1 MNVKSPACKY
11 NINYE
16 YLPLIEVVGT
26 FLHKDIPWCK
36 IARKVQKTK
45 PRELRWNIQMLREIC
60 SPFETGVECHE
71 QKLPRIESFA
81 GLSCVAST
89 KYTFDILVPTQPSCS
104 RNTWKSVQK
113 CCKGQKMLHDH
124 LEPIV
129 LPAKHSL
136 VRYHDVQRVEMRRG
150 WISSSQQNKTKR
162 MTRNQILFDLYWK
175 TLQAYYHLC
184 L

>member
-1 MNVKSPACKY
+1 MPACKFDFD
-11 NINYE
+11 NE
-16 YLPLIEVVGT
+16 YLPLIEVVWT

-36 IARKVQKTK
+36 IAQTIQKTRL
-45 PRELRWNIQMLREIC
+45 RERRWNTQMLREIY
-60 SPFETGVECHE
+60 SLFETGVECHE
-71 QKLPRIESFA
+71 QRLPQIESFA
-81 GLSCVAST
+81 SLSCVAST
-89 KYTFDILVPTQPSCS
+89 KYIFDILVPTPPSCS
-104 RNTWKSVQK
+104 RNTWKSVQR

-124 LEPIV
+124 PVPIV

-162 MTRNQILFDLYWK
+162 MTRHQILFDLYWK
-175 TLQAYYHLC
+175 NLYYNLC